1 MVKQYTKKPVVIS
14 AVQFTGENIS
24 EILDFADNDKN
35 VGYDAEKNQYYI
47 KTLEGNHYIT
57 NGDYI
62 IRGIEGEYY
71 PCKESIFEKTYT
83 EIE

>member
-1 MVKQYTKKPVVIS
+1 MVRKQARKAVVIS

-24 EILDFADNDKN
+24 EILDFANNEKS
-35 VGYDAEKNQYYI
+35 VGYDTVKNQYYI

-62 IRGIEGEYY
+62 IRGVEGEYY
-71 PCKESIFEKTYT
+71 PCKERIFEKTYT
-83 EIE
+83 EVE